1 MPETSSAIRKCLGK
15 GEGRSEKERRE
26 GRREGDIEGGGGR
39 KNIELMLSVHVGK
52 HYLSVCLMKA
62 TAPLLKSTV
71 TGVVQLRALQER
83 EDGNFSLL
91 SVALET
97 KYHAC
102 KLVV

>member
-1 MPETSSAIRKCLGK
+1 MP
-15 GEGRSEKERRE
+15 GERGGEERERKERGE
-26 GRREGDIEGGGGR
+26 KGGR